1 MSQTEKNLHILEAVR
16 SGKISPADALAQLNA
31 DSPGQTGFADLGFA
45 RIDLDRKR
53 RCGHAEVIFGQG
65 KTPEWIIGG
74 ARRLHESQQS
84 CLVTRVPEEAVAKIC
99 QALPQGEYDQTG
111 RTFWLKAPGTQPVP
125 KGRVLVL
132 TAGTSDLPVA
142 HEARNTALALGTT
155 CKMVADVGVAGLH
168 RLLAKCGGRFGVL
181 PGFRGSNQY
190 RLWCRIRRG
199 RCPFD
204 HAQRLL
210 SRRRSCEYRCRLQG
224 WVSGGNGGP

>member
-84 CLVTRVPEEAVAKIC
+84 CLVTRVPEEAVAKVR
-99 QALPQGEYDQTG
+99 QRYFENFRD
-111 RTFWLKAPGTQPVP
+111 K
-125 KGRVLVL
+125 
-132 TAGTSDLPVA
+132 DL
-142 HEARNTALALGTT
+142 HLFLGTT
-155 CKMVADVGVAGLH
+155 REWH
-168 RLLAKCGGRFGVL
+168 GRGKNPFVVIGAFY
-181 PGFRGSNQY
+181 PPIQNQPE
-190 RLWCRIRRG
+190 L
-199 RCPFD
+199 F
-204 HAQRLL
+204 
-210 SRRRSCEYRCRLQG
+210 
-224 WVSGGNGGP
+224 